1 MQTSEPLSDQDSESE
16 TLNLPLVHP
25 DPSQPMPTSS
35 SARAKRRIA
44 ALEEELE
51 TMRQE
56 RGGKQRSV
64 YNVTYRAW

>member
-1 MQTSEPLSDQDSESE
+1 MTETSLAPTDNHSSDDDDDDESSAGSQ
-16 TLNLPLVHP
+16 PLVHP

-35 SARAKRRIA
+35 KARAKRRIA

-56 RGGKQRSV
+56 RGGKQR
-64 YNVTYRAW
+64 